1 MIQCFGMEKEENK
14 GNVLFYIILILI
26 ILVLISVIFKNYQ
39 PVSAPV
45 LNSNQE
51 QPINN
56 EEQKVNT
63 NNMDTN
69 NATNTEDTKNTP
81 VEQTAVGVVKNGDTV
96 SVHYTGTLENG
107 KKFDSSV
114 DRGTP
119 FSFTVGAGQVIKGWD
134 QGLLGMKV
142 GEKKK
147 LVLHPSLAYGVDG
160 ITMPDGTVVIPQ
172 NATLIF
178 DIELISIN

>member
-1 MIQCFGMEKEENK
+1 MGMEKEEKK
-14 GNVLFYIILILI
+14 GNVLFYIILSLI

-45 LNSNQE
+45 LNQE

-56 EEQKVNT
+56 GEQVNT
-63 NNMDTN
+63 KNMDTN
-69 NATNTEDTKNTP
+69 NATNTEETLK
-81 VEQTAVGVVKNGDTV
+81 EQSTTGVVKNGDTV
-96 SVHYTGTLENG
+96 SVHYTGTLESG

-119 FSFTVGAGQVIKGWD
+119 FQFTVGAGQVIKGWD

-147 LVLHPSLAYGVDG
+147 LVLPPDLAYGPAG

>member
-14 GNVLFYIILILI
+14 GNVLFYIILSLI
-26 ILVLISVIFKNYQ
+26 ILVLISVIFKNYK

-45 LNSNQE
+45 LNLNQE
-51 QPINN
+51 QQINN

-69 NATNTEDTKNTP
+69 NTTNTATTSAQA
-81 VEQTAVGVVKNGDTV
+81 EQPTERVVKNGDTV
-96 SVHYTGTLENG
+96 YVHYTGTLENG
-107 KKFDSSV
+107 VKFDSSL
-114 DRGTP
+114 DRGEP
-119 FSFTVGAGQVIKGWD
+119 FDFIVGAGRVIKGWD
-134 QGLLGMKV
+134 QGLVGMKV
-142 GEKKK
+142 GEKKH
-147 LVLHPSLAYGVDG
+147 LVLSPDLAYGAAG
-160 ITMPDGTVVIPQ
+160 ITMPDGTVVIPK

>member
-1 MIQCFGMEKEENK
+1 MEKEENK
-14 GNVLFYIILILI
+14 GNVYFYIFLILVV
-26 ILVLISVIFKNYQ
+26 LVLFSVIFKNYK
-39 PVSAPV
+39 PVSVPV
-45 LNSNQE
+45 LNQE
-51 QPINN
+51 QKINN

-69 NATNTEDTKNTP
+69 NSTNTAATQK
-81 VEQTAVGVVKNGDTV
+81 EQPIIRVVKNGDTV

-107 KKFDSSV
+107 TKFDSSV
-114 DRGTP
+114 DRGVP
-119 FSFTVGAGQVIKGWD
+119 FQFTVGAGQVIKGWD

-142 GEKKK
+142 GEKKR
-147 LVLHPSLAYGVDG
+147 LVLSPDLAYGPAG

>member
-1 MIQCFGMEKEENK
+1 MIQCSGMEKEENK
-14 GNVLFYIILILI
+14 GNVLFYIILSLI
-26 ILVLISVIFKNYQ
+26 ILVLISVIFKNYK

-45 LNSNQE
+45 LNLNQE

-69 NATNTEDTKNTP
+69 NATTSTQA
-81 VEQTAVGVVKNGDTV
+81 EQPAARVVKNGDTV
-96 SVHYTGTLENG
+96 YVHYTGTLENG
-107 KKFDSSV
+107 TKFDSSL
-114 DRGTP
+114 DRGEP
-119 FSFTVGAGQVIKGWD
+119 FPFKVGAGMVIKGWD

-147 LVLHPSLAYGVDG
+147 LVLPPDLAYGAAGV
-160 ITMPDGTVVIPQ
+160 TLSDGTVIIPQ

>member
-1 MIQCFGMEKEENK
+1 MGMEKEEKK
-14 GNVLFYIILILI
+14 GNVLFYIILSLI

-45 LNSNQE
+45 LNQE

-56 EEQKVNT
+56 GEQVNT

-69 NATNTEDTKNTP
+69 NATNTEETLK
-81 VEQTAVGVVKNGDTV
+81 EQSTTGVVKNGDTV
-96 SVHYTGTLENG
+96 SVHYTGTLESG

-119 FSFTVGAGQVIKGWD
+119 FQFTVGAGQVIKGWD

-147 LVLHPSLAYGVDG
+147 LVLPPDLAYGPSG

>member
-1 MIQCFGMEKEENK
+1 MST
-14 GNVLFYIILILI
+14 
-26 ILVLISVIFKNYQ
+26 LISVIFKNYK

-45 LNSNQE
+45 LNLNQE
-51 QPINN
+51 QLINN
-56 EEQKVNT
+56 GEQKVNT

-69 NATNTEDTKNTP
+69 NATNTATASASTEQSTERK
-81 VEQTAVGVVKNGDTV
+81 VENGDTV
-96 SVHYTGTLENG
+96 SVHYTGTLEDG

-142 GEKKK
+142 GEKKR
-147 LVLHPSLAYGVDG
+147 LVLPPDLAYGSQA
-160 ITMPDGTVVIPQ
+160 IPGPGGSILIPA
-172 NATLIF
+172 NSTLIF

>member
-14 GNVLFYIILILI
+14 GNVLFYIILGLI

-39 PVSAPV
+39 SVSVPA
-45 LNSNQE
+45 LNLNQE
-51 QPINN
+51 QRINN
-56 EEQKVNT
+56 EEKKVNT

-69 NATNTEDTKNTP
+69 NATNTETTQKA
-81 VEQTAVGVVKNGDTV
+81 EQPTERVVKNGDTV

-114 DRGTP
+114 DRGVP
-119 FSFTVGAGQVIKGWD
+119 FSFTVGAGMVIKGWD
-134 QGLLGMKV
+134 QGLLGMRV

-147 LVLHPSLAYGVDG
+147 LVLPPNLAYGVDG
-160 ITMPDGTVVIPQ
+160 ITMPDGTVIIPQ